1 MSVLPDIAAFAD
13 DLTALRHDFHRHPE
27 IGFQE
32 HRTAARIADLL
43 RGWGVEVTTGIGGTG
58 VVGVLEGSRPGRTI
72 GLRSDMDALPMEERT
87 NLPYASVNPGVFHGC
102 GHDGHM
108 TMLLGAAR
116 YLAQRRDFAG
126 RAVFIFQPAEE
137 GLGGARAMLADGLFD
152 RFPCDE
158 LYGLHNSPYSSFG
171 RVSVRPGPAQAGAGF
186 FDITITG
193 QGAHGAMPQ
202 MSRDPVPAA
211 GLLIGALQQIVAR
224 RIDPNHQA
232 VVSVTQMQAG
242 SAYNVIPDRAVLSGT
257 TRFFHE
263 PDEPLIVA
271 EMEAACEGVARI
283 CGLEVALDHRHIFSV
298 LRNDPERTA
307 DLIAVAQEL
316 LGDQAQAD
324 AEPTMGSEDMADLL
338 AVVPGAFFNLGHG
351 SGVPLHNPGFV
362 LDDAILPVGAS
373 LHARIVERRGAA

>member
-1 MSVLPDIAAFAD
+1 MSVLPDIAAFTD

-43 RGWGVEVTTGIGGTG
+43 HGWGVEVTTGIGGTG

-158 LYGLHNSPYSSFG
+158 LYGLHNSPYSAFG
-171 RVSVRPGPAQAGAGF
+171 RVSVRPGPA
-186 FDITITG
+186 
-193 QGAHGAMPQ
+193 
-202 MSRDPVPAA
+202 
-211 GLLIGALQQIVAR
+211 
-224 RIDPNHQA
+224 
-232 VVSVTQMQAG
+232 
-242 SAYNVIPDRAVLSGT
+242 
-257 TRFFHE
+257 
-263 PDEPLIVA
+263 
-271 EMEAACEGVARI
+271 
-283 CGLEVALDHRHIFSV
+283 
-298 LRNDPERTA
+298 
-307 DLIAVAQEL
+307 
-316 LGDQAQAD
+316 LG
-324 AEPTMGSEDMADLL
+324 P
-338 AVVPGAFFNLGHG
+338 
-351 SGVPLHNPGFV
+351 
-362 LDDAILPVGAS
+362 
-373 LHARIVERRGAA
+373 